1 MTKWDELVE
10 VAARAYHEE
19 ARKLTGAAQWDWL
32 SRATQALKVKAADAA
47 LRALLAN
54 GIEFVPGEPTEP
66 MWGGLARDIVF
77 AERAHNGNCTGKDLH
92 EFLQN
97 IGRPP
102 PAWVSKEIQPVNH
115 VPPKGTI
122 AACIYKAALSA
133 GSIKPEGE

>member
-1 MTKWDELVE
+1 MTTKWDDLVE
-10 VAARAYHEE
+10 VAAIAGAIMPTWKALTEMERK
-19 ARKLTGAAQWDWL
+19 ARRIEMDT
-32 SRATQALKVKAADAA
+32 A

>member
-1 MTKWDELVE
+1 MLAEAREFTGAGRRRVAGGALSVGELVSFAGYA
-10 VAARAYHEE
+10 VFMVWPVQSLDLGAGIDSAAVR
-19 ARKLTGAAQWDWL
+19 L
-32 SRATQALKVKAADAA
+32 
-47 LRALLAN
+47 
-54 GIEFVPGEPTEP
+54 
-66 MWGGLARDIVF
+66 F
-77 AERAHNGNCTGKDLH
+77 AERAHNGNCTGKNLH

>member
-10 VAARAYHEE
+10 VAARGGWHRSEWDVLPWEE
-19 ARKLTGAAQWDWL
+19 IPEEI
-32 SRATQALKVKAADAA
+32 RATERARMDAA
-47 LRALLAN
+47 LRALLAK
-54 GIEFVPGEPTEP
+54 GYVIVPGEPTEP

-77 AERAHNGNCTGKDLH
+77 AERAHNGNCTGKNLH